1 MEELSKT
8 VFDKKINMISTFDYT
23 KSVTWLSMVLLEERL
38 AKLYYKLENHHHH
51 HQLEA
56 DVLSASLQA
65 FGSVVSNCLNQ
76 LLLNSKPGSEILSF
90 SWIQQCFELLPL
102 INGAFAK
109 LVVDIEYPMSS
120 WDVASLDEYLN
131 YGLHLLE
138 LLNSVSSSLS
148 HLAHARLSFAHAL
161 NLLENSPSLA
171 IKHLKAIRPQSSSKD
186 FKGQENMEDGDDKF
200 SSCKERVV
208 NQALM
213 EIKNVGFWVCGV
225 ALASLSG
232 DAKPY
237 LEIKRVIDRFNS
249 ALLID
254 VDSCISDVI
263 VEKDELLKDIKDL
276 NNAAASL
283 ASAIVSGKSSDAAK
297 DLERRLGVFE
307 KQLEA
312 LEKQVD
318 NLFSEV
324 LAGRNELL
332 LVVRQ
337 RKQ

>member
-1 MEELSKT
+1 
-8 VFDKKINMISTFDYT
+8 
-23 KSVTWLSMVLLEERL
+23 MVLLVERL
-38 AKLYYKLENHHHH
+38 TKLYTKLENHHHH

-65 FGSVVSNCLNQ
+65 FRSDVSNCLNQ
-76 LLLNSKPGSEILSF
+76 LLLNPKPGSEILSL

-102 INGAFAK
+102 INRAFTK
-109 LVVDIEYPMSS
+109 LVVDIDYSMSS
-120 WDVASLDEYLN
+120 WEVASLDEYLN

-161 NLLENSPSLA
+161 SLLENSPSWA
-171 IKHLKAIRPQSSSKD
+171 IKHLKAIQPQSLSKD
-186 FKGQENMEDGDDKF
+186 FKGHVNKEDGEDKF

-213 EIKNVGFWVCGV
+213 EIKNISFWVCGV
-225 ALASLSG
+225 VLASLSG
-232 DAKPY
+232 EAKPY
-237 LEIKRVIDRFNS
+237 LEIKQLIARFNS
-249 ALLID
+249 ALLIG
-254 VDSCISDVI
+254 VDSCISNVI
-263 VEKDELLKDIKDL
+263 VEKGDGLKEVKEL

-297 DLERRLGVFE
+297 DLERRLAIFE

-332 LVVRQ
+332 LGVRL

>member
-1 MEELSKT
+1 M
-8 VFDKKINMISTFDYT
+8 
-23 KSVTWLSMVLLEERL
+23 
-38 AKLYYKLENHHHH
+38 ENHHHH
-51 HQLEA
+51 HHSEA
-56 DVLSASLQA
+56 DVLSVSLQA
-65 FGSVVSNCLNQ
+65 FRSDISNCLNQ
-76 LLLNSKPGSEILSF
+76 LLNSKPGSEILSL

-102 INGAFAK
+102 INRAFAE
-109 LVVDIEYPMSS
+109 LVVDIDYPMSS
-120 WDVASLDEYLN
+120 WEDASVDEYLN

-138 LLNSVSSSLS
+138 LLNSISSSLS

-161 NLLENSPSLA
+161 SLLENSPSLA
-171 IKHLKAIRPQSSSKD
+171 IKHLKAIQPQSSSKD
-186 FKGQENMEDGDDKF
+186 YKKQENKEDGEEKF
-200 SSCKERVV
+200 SSCKEKVV
-208 NQALM
+208 SQALM
-213 EIKNVGFWVCGV
+213 EIKNIGFWVCGV
-225 ALASLSG
+225 VLASLSG
-232 DAKPY
+232 EAKPY
-237 LEIKRVIDRFNS
+237 LEIKQLIARFNS

-254 VDSCISDVI
+254 LDSCISDVI
-263 VEKDELLKDIKDL
+263 VEKGEVLEEVKDL

-283 ASAIVSGKSSDAAK
+283 ASVIASGKSIDAAK

-332 LVVRQ
+332 LLVRQ